1 MRAVAQIFRRGVPA
15 LLSVLLLIA
24 SGMEC
29 VAQPSGMVASGCCK
43 HAPCKRSPGQVPH
56 SSCEVQPAN
65 PQNVVLPAS
74 SGLALRQVVVAV
86 IEKVP
91 QAGIPSILIASHSR
105 ALQFQYSPPDLFLQ
119 NSSLLI

>member
-1 MRAVAQIFRRGVPA
+1 MRRVTQIVSRGVPV

-29 VAQPSGMVASGCCK
+29 VAQPSGMEASGCCK

-74 SGLALRQVVVAV
+74 SGLTKQVVVAL

-91 QAGIPSILIASHSR
+91 QAGIPSILMAFHWR
-105 ALQFQYSPPDLFLQ
+105 ALQLHYSPPDLFLQ

>member
-1 MRAVAQIFRRGVPA
+1 MGVVTQIVGRGVPA
-15 LLSVLLLIA
+15 LLSALLLIA

-29 VAQPSGMVASGCCK
+29 LAQPSGMVASGCCK

-56 SSCEVQPAN
+56 SSCEVQPASSR
-65 PQNVVLPAS
+65 NVVLPANS
-74 SGLALRQVVVAV
+74 DLAFRSIVVAV

-91 QAGIPSILIASHSR
+91 QAGIPSILMASHSG
-105 ALQFQYSPPDLFLQ
+105 ALQLSYSPPDLFLQ

>member
-1 MRAVAQIFRRGVPA
+1 MRGVTQIVKRGVPA

-29 VAQPSGMVASGCCK
+29 VAQPLGMAASGCCK

-65 PQNVVLPAS
+65 PQNVLPAS
-74 SGLALRQVVVAV
+74 SGLTKQVVVAV

-91 QAGIPSILIASHSR
+91 QAGIPSILMAFHWR
-105 ALQFQYSPPDLFLQ
+105 ALQLYYSPPDLFLQ

>member
-1 MRAVAQIFRRGVPA
+1 MRVVAQIVRRGVPA
-15 LLSVLLLIA
+15 LLCVLLLIA

-29 VAQPSGMVASGCCK
+29 VAQPSGMAASGCCK
-43 HAPCKRSPGQVPH
+43 HAPCKRSPDQVPH

-65 PQNVVLPAS
+65 PQNVLPAS
-74 SGLALRQVVVAV
+74 SALTKQVVVAV

-91 QAGIPSILIASHSR
+91 QTGIPSILVAAHSR
-105 ALQFQYSPPDLFLQ
+105 ALQLHYSPPDLFLQ

>member
-1 MRAVAQIFRRGVPA
+1 MRGVTQIVRRGVPA

-29 VAQPSGMVASGCCK
+29 VAQPSAMVTSGCCK
-43 HAPCKRSPGQVPH
+43 HAPCKLSPGQVPH

-65 PQNVVLPAS
+65 HQNVALPAS
-74 SGLALRQVVVAV
+74 SGLTRQVVVAV
-86 IEKVP
+86 IEKIS
-91 QAGIPSILIASHSR
+91 QAGIPSILLASHSR
-105 ALQFQYSPPDLFLQ
+105 ALRLQYSPPDLFLQ